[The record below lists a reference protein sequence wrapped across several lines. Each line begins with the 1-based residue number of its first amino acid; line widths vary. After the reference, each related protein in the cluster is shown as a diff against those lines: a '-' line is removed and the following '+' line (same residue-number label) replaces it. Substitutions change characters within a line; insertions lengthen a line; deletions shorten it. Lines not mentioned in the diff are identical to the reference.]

1 MAKNKKLFARNDD
14 RTHMLM
20 SELSR
25 MTGVSISVIARS
37 MLKRCIDDLIDEDGN
52 WKKKNAEDKE
62 RIGQ

>member
-1 MAKNKKLFARNDD
+1 MAKNKKLFARIDD

-25 MTGVSISVIARS
+25 MTGVSISVIAWS

-62 RIGQ
+62 RKGQ

>member
-1 MAKNKKLFARNDD
+1 MAKSKKLFARIDD

-62 RIGQ
+62 RKGQ

>member
-1 MAKNKKLFARNDD
+1 MAKNKKLSARIDD

-37 MLKRCIDDLIDEDGN
+37 MLKRCIDDLIDENGN

-62 RIGQ
+62 RKGQ

>member
-1 MAKNKKLFARNDD
+1 
-14 RTHMLM
+14 MLM

-25 MTGVSISVIARS
+25 MTGVSISVIVRS

-62 RIGQ
+62 RKGQ